1 MRPYVLGEENQMY
14 EDIKK
19 NKMKTGFIVFAFLLM
34 ITLILYYIC
43 YLFDMSSYAAITVAL
58 TFSIISTIA
67 TYYNCDK
74 IVLASVHAREAT
86 REEDLQLTNILD
98 ALMVASGLEHK
109 PRLYVMESSQP
120 NAFATGRNP
129 ENAII
134 CVTTGLLQKLD
145 YYELEGVVAHEL
157 SHIKNYDILLSAVI
171 SVMVGFVI
179 MLSDIFT
186 RTMLRPSRKS
196 NDDDNKGNGILL
208 VIGFIFLILS
218 PIISNLIQLA
228 VSRRREY
235 LADATAVQF
244 TRNPDGLISAL
255 KKISS
260 DDSELDV
267 ASNSNSYM
275 YIENPFPKKRMK
287 QVSNLFSTHP
297 TVEDRVQAL
306 ENLK

>member
-1 MRPYVLGEENQMY
+1 MF
-14 EDIKK
+14 DI
-19 NKMKTGFIVFAFLLM
+19 
-34 ITLILYYIC
+34 
-43 YLFDMSSYAAITVAL
+43 SSYVAITIAL

-74 IVLASVHAREAT
+74 IVLASVNAREAT

-134 CVTTGLLQKLD
+134 CVTTGLLEKLD

-171 SVMVGFVI
+171 SVMVGFVV

-186 RTMLRPSRKS
+186 RTIFRPSRK
-196 NDDDNKGNGILL
+196 DRDDNKGNGILL
-208 VIGFIFLILS
+208 IIGLIFLILS
-218 PIISNLIQLA
+218 PIVSNLIQLA

-235 LADATAVQF
+235 LADSTAVQF

-260 DDSELDV
+260 DDSKLDV

-275 YIENPFPKKRMK
+275 YIENPFPEKRTK
-287 QVSNLFSTHP
+287 QISNLFSTHP
-297 TVEDRVQAL
+297 SIEERVKAL

>member
-1 MRPYVLGEENQMY
+1 MY

-19 NKMKTGFIVFAFLLM
+19 NKRKTGVIVFSFLTM

-43 YLFDMSSYAAITVAL
+43 YMFDISSYAAITIAL

-74 IVLASVHAREAT
+74 IVLASVKAREAT
-86 REEDLQLTNILD
+86 REEDLQLTNILE

-109 PRLYVMESSQP
+109 PRLYVVESSQP

-186 RTMLRPSRKS
+186 RTMFHSSKRDR
-196 NDDDNKGNGILL
+196 DEDNKGNGILMIIGL
-208 VIGFIFLILS
+208 VFLILS

-235 LADATAVQF
+235 LADATAIGF

-255 KKISS
+255 KKISA
-260 DDSELDV
+260 DDSKLDV
-267 ASNSNSYM
+267 ASQSNAYM
-275 YIENPFPKKRMK
+275 YIANPFPKKRVK
-287 QVSNLFSTHP
+287 EASSLLSTP
-297 TVEDRVQAL
+297 PSVEERVAAV
-306 ENLK
+306 EN

>member
-1 MRPYVLGEENQMY
+1 MY

-19 NKMKTGFIVFAFLLM
+19 NKIKTGFIVSGFLIM

-43 YLFDMSSYAAITVAL
+43 YMFDISSYVAIAIAL

-67 TYYNCDK
+67 TYYNCDR
-74 IVLASVHAREAT
+74 IVLASVNAREAT

-98 ALMVASGLEHK
+98 SLMVASGMQNK
-109 PRLYVMESSQP
+109 PKLYVIESEQP

-129 ENAII
+129 EHAVI
-134 CVTTGLLQKLD
+134 CVTTGLLKKLN

-157 SHIKNYDILLSAVI
+157 SHVKNYDILLSAVV
-171 SVMVGFVI
+171 SVMVGFVV
-179 MLSDIFT
+179 MLADLFT
-186 RTMLRPSRKS
+186 RVMFRPSGKS
-196 NDDDNKGNGILL
+196 RDKRNAIILI
-208 VIGFIFLILS
+208 IGLIFLILS
-218 PIISNLIQLA
+218 PIVSNLIQLA

-235 LADATAVQF
+235 LADATAVSF

-260 DDSELDV
+260 DDSKLDV

-275 YIENPFPKKRMK
+275 YIANPFPKKRAHN
-287 QVSNLFSTHP
+287 VSNLFSTHP
-297 TVEDRVQAL
+297 SVEERVAAL
-306 ENLK
+306 EDLK

>member
-1 MRPYVLGEENQMY
+1 MY
-14 EDIKK
+14 EDIKR
-19 NKMKTGFIVFAFLLM
+19 NKRKTGVIVFGFLLM
-34 ITLILYYIC
+34 ITLILYYVC
-43 YLFDMSSYAAITVAL
+43 YMFDLSSYAAITIAL
-58 TFSIISTIA
+58 IFSIISTIA

-74 IVLASVHAREAT
+74 IVLASVNAREAN
-86 REEDLQLTNILD
+86 REEDLQLTNILEG
-98 ALMVASGLEHK
+98 LMIASGLEHK
-109 PRLYVMESSQP
+109 PRLYVIDSNQP

-134 CVTTGLLQKLD
+134 CVTTGLLRKLD

-186 RTMLRPSRKS
+186 RVMFRSSRRDR
-196 NDDDNKGNGILL
+196 DDDNKGNAIVLI
-208 VIGFIFLILS
+208 IGLIFLILS
-218 PIISNLIQLA
+218 PIVSNLIQLA

-255 KKISS
+255 KKISG

-267 ASNSNSYM
+267 ASNSNAYM
-275 YIENPFPKKRMK
+275 YIANPFPKKRIK
-287 QVSNLFSTHP
+287 QISGLFSTHP
-297 TVEDRVQAL
+297 SVEERVEAL
-306 ENLK
+306 ESLK

>member
-1 MRPYVLGEENQMY
+1 MY

-19 NKMKTGFIVFAFLLM
+19 NKRKTGVIVFSFLLM

-43 YLFDMSSYAAITVAL
+43 YMFDISSGVAITIAL
-58 TFSIISTIA
+58 TFSIVSTIA

-74 IVLASVHAREAT
+74 IVLASVKAREAT

-186 RTMLRPSRKS
+186 RTMFHSSKRDR
-196 NDDDNKGNGILL
+196 DEDNKGNGILMIIGL
-208 VIGFIFLILS
+208 VFLILS

-235 LADATAVQF
+235 LADATAIGF

-255 KKISS
+255 KKISA
-260 DDSELDV
+260 DDSKLDV
-267 ASNSNSYM
+267 ASQSNAYM
-275 YIENPFPKKRMK
+275 YIANPFPKKRVK
-287 QVSNLFSTHP
+287 EASSLLSTHP
-297 TVEDRVQAL
+297 SVEERVAAL

>member
-1 MRPYVLGEENQMY
+1 MY

-19 NKMKTGFIVFAFLLM
+19 NKMKTGIIVFTFLLM

-43 YLFDMSSYAAITVAL
+43 YLFDISSYAAITIAL
-58 TFSIISTIA
+58 AFSIISTIA

-109 PRLYVMESSQP
+109 PRLYVMESNQP

-129 ENAII
+129 EHAII

-171 SVMVGFVI
+171 SVMVGFVV

-186 RTMLRPSRKS
+186 RSLFRPSRRD
-196 NDDDNKGNGILL
+196 NDDNDNKGNTILML
-208 VIGFIFLILS
+208 IGLIFLILS

-228 VSRRREY
+228 VSRRREF
-235 LADATAVQF
+235 LADATAIQF
-244 TRNPDGLISAL
+244 TRNPEGLISAL
-255 KKISS
+255 KKISG
-260 DDSELDV
+260 DDSKLDV

-275 YIENPFPKKRMK
+275 YISNPFPKKRAK
-287 QVSNLFSTHP
+287 QASNLFSTHP
-297 TVEDRVQAL
+297 SIEERVEAL